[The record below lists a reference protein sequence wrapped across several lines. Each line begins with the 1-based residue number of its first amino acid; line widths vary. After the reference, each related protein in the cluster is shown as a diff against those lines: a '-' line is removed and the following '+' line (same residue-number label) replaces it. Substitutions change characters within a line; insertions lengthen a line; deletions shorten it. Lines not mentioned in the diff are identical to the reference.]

1 MKKMRKKTVLDG
13 VVVALFVLITGIA
26 GIVFP
31 PAAAAQTSPSVTWLD
46 DPREALEEAQREQRP
61 VFLLITGGVWCD
73 PCRWFDEN
81 SLSDAGLTALIR
93 SGWIPV
99 RIVDTDPAAAEWNV
113 QRLPEVILLQPDGTE
128 IERMSGITPATLLR
142 ERLIAS
148 AAPTPGS
155 SGSGR
160 SDDLRNAVFRIGSG
174 MIWNDG
180 GAMWFTQDAGL
191 PPRLEEYDRDEDFLY
206 LRDRPSATVLA
217 ITVSEEIPRRFLWRW
232 DREIGDWTEIGPLD
246 RTN

>member
-1 MKKMRKKTVLDG
+1 MKKAQKKKTPDG
-13 VVVALFVLITGIA
+13 VVVALFVLITGVA
-26 GIVFP
+26 GVVFP
-31 PAAAAQTSPSVTWLD
+31 PATPAQSTSSVEWLN
-46 DPREALEEAQREQRP
+46 DPRAALDQVQREERP
-61 VFLLITGGVWCD
+61 VLLLITGGVWCD
-73 PCRWFDEN
+73 PCRWFEEN

-93 SGWIPV
+93 SGWIAV
-99 RIVDTDPAAAEWNV
+99 RISDTDPAAAEWNV
-113 QRLPEVILLQPDGTE
+113 QRLPEVILLRPDGTE

-148 AAPTPGS
+148 AAPAATS
-155 SGSGR
+155 ADNGR
-160 SDDLRNAVFRIGSG
+160 RDNLRNAVFRIGAG

-191 PPRLEEYDRDEDFLY
+191 PPRLEEYDRDDDFLY

-217 ITVSEEIPRRFLWRW
+217 ITVSEDMPRRFLWKW